1 MIIKKTQQPT
11 DVDLAKLR
19 YPCLVSPKIDGVKLV
34 RFNGVL
40 TGRSFK
46 PFRNKHLTELFDRP
60 EFDGFEGEVIVGTNP
75 YADDLCRATTSAVNS
90 FEGEPTYTWLVFDY
104 VTEETTM
111 LPYKERIKKLQE
123 VIYNHSYYEDKLI
136 EVVGFVKVSCEYQ
149 LLASEQWYLDKGAE
163 GLIIRDENSKYKQGR
178 VTANSQECLRLKRYM
193 DEEGIVLEV
202 IEGNT
207 NNNEAEINELGNTFR
222 SSHKEN
228 LSPNGMVGSLIVKS
242 VSTGQIDT
250 ISAGKMTHDER
261 KFYFLNQNKIIG
273 SIVKYKHFATGVLNK
288 KRFPRFI
295 GFRLAEDM
303 S

>member
-1 MIIKKTQQPT
+1 
-11 DVDLAKLR
+11 
-19 YPCLVSPKIDGVKLV
+19 
-34 RFNGVL
+34 
-40 TGRSFK
+40 
-46 PFRNKHLTELFDRP
+46 
-60 EFDGFEGEVIVGTNP
+60 
-75 YADDLCRATTSAVNS
+75 
-90 FEGEPTYTWLVFDY
+90 
-104 VTEETTM
+104 
-111 LPYKERIKKLQE
+111 
-123 VIYNHSYYEDKLI
+123 
-136 EVVGFVKVSCEYQ
+136 
-149 LLASEQWYLDKGAE
+149 
-163 GLIIRDENSKYKQGR
+163 
-178 VTANSQECLRLKRYM
+178 M

-303 S
+303 P